1 MGWKSDPQVEA
12 FYREKI
18 SHFEKESHR
27 TPSSNF
33 QEQESIQGS
42 TDSLVGRFS
51 SSVESLMEKS
61 ECPVLGKDRLVVNME
76 GKSVELF
83 VTSTDSE
90 LVKEAKAV
98 LSKYFFSKSA
108 SGFPQIQY
116 SREELLSMARTSS
129 AGLIPSG
136 LRGVTAELPEIFKK
150 V

>member
-51 SSVESLMEKS
+51 SSAEKS
-61 ECPVLGKDRLVVNME
+61 ESPVLEKDRLVVNNE